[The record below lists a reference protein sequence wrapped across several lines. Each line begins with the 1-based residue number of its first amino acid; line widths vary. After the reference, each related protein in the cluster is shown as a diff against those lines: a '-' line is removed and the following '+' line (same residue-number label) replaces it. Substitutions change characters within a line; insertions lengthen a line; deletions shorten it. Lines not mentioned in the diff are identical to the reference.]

1 MPSDAFLFLAFAALQ
16 LADYE
21 LTAGILARGGRELN
35 PLVRWLIAR
44 LGNAGLVLAK
54 LVAVALG
61 YVLAYHGETALL
73 AAGCVLYVGIC
84 AWNWRQARSKSSR
97 T

>member
-1 MPSDAFLFLAFAALQ
+1 MFLLFAVLQ

-21 LTAGILARGGRELN
+21 LTSGILARGGREQN

-44 LGNAGLVLAK
+44 LGNWGLVLAK
-54 LVAVALG
+54 LTAVALG

-73 AAGCVLYVGIC
+73 AAGCVLYAGVVG
-84 AWNWRQARSKSSR
+84 WNWKQHSKGASKC
-97 T
+97 

>member
-1 MPSDAFLFLAFAALQ
+1 MFLLFAVLQ

-21 LTAGILARGGRELN
+21 LTSGILARGGSDLN

-54 LVAVALG
+54 LIAVAIG

-84 AWNWRQARSKSSR
+84 GWNWKQHSRGSSKC
-97 T
+97 